1 MRFTWKEDDR
11 SEQKG
16 EACKIMRRV
25 DFPDKL
31 DAIKLLESEKAKLLQ
46 VRDSW
51 YYSETLGLP

>member
-46 VRDSW
+46 VR
-51 YYSETLGLP
+51 TLGAVVRLLGLP

>member
-31 DAIKLLESEKAKLLQ
+31 EAIKLLESEKAKLLHIGRASCRER
-46 VRDSW
+46 V
-51 YYSETLGLP
+51 